1 MPNATAFMTHLVR
14 SQVEMFE
21 AGTVGMDRLQDH
33 AARYPSFP
41 TLVQGPSGKWYRFAD
56 GAVTVTDDMPE

>member
-1 MPNATAFMTHLVR
+1 MQFAFMDNLAR

-33 AARYPSFP
+33 AARYPTFP
-41 TLVQGPSGKWYRFAD
+41 MVVQAQ
-56 GAVTVTDDMPE
+56 